1 MIISLSERQ
10 TSTAQRQGTESP
22 CVRLSG
28 ARGWNT
34 FNLSTISAYSVKPV
48 GIFSETN
55 VSRETYITFTIKGGV
70 KVDVNAVITI
80 IQNVGFPICVAI
92 ALFWKLDKD
101 DERHRD
107 AEEKMTEA
115 INNNTNVITKLSER
129 LGGEKNVD

>member
-1 MIISLSERQ
+1 M
-10 TSTAQRQGTESP
+10 
-22 CVRLSG
+22 
-28 ARGWNT
+28 
-34 FNLSTISAYSVKPV
+34 
-48 GIFSETN
+48 
-55 VSRETYITFTIKGGV
+55 
-70 KVDVNAVITI
+70 DVNAVITI

-107 AEEKMTEA
+107 SEEKMTEA